1 MYFNWGGSKT
11 IERKVLVMSKE
22 IKTMENMAKMEED
35 YSADLSASIKGVTN
49 VVIRELLISIALDS
63 QKHAG
68 FYTGIANLL
77 KGESKALT
85 EDEYETLEEALK
97 KHIET
102 ESKMVKEV
110 KRLLKAEKDSRA
122 TILLKEIYADEARHH
137 ALMKNLLVA
146 VITKETIF
154 DEDTWEML
162 WKDVPTHGAPPEFM
176 QP

>member
-1 MYFNWGGSKT
+1 M
-11 IERKVLVMSKE
+11 MSKE
-22 IKTMENMAKMEED
+22 VKRIETMAKMEED
-35 YSADLSASIKGVTN
+35 YSADLSASIKGITN
-49 VVIRELLISIALDS
+49 IVIRELLKSVSLDS

-68 FYTGIANLL
+68 FYTGLASLL

-97 KHIET
+97 RHIET
-102 ESKMVKEV
+102 ESKMLQEV
-110 KRLLKAEKDSRA
+110 KKLLKTEKDSRA
-122 TILLKEIYADEARHH
+122 KTLLREIYADEARHH
-137 ALMKNLLVA
+137 ALMRNLLVA

-154 DEDTWEML
+154 EENAWEIL